1 MLIKSQLRSRK
12 NHYLIDLNYLDI
24 EDAVERIL
32 MYSRNVTQIQ
42 LNSFKFTKNQIKFTN
57 KRGDAKNV
65 PFSSSYNV
73 TESDTTKKFNSF
85 DVRNVFLRFH
95 DFHYSLVEF

>member
-1 MLIKSQLRSRK
+1 MVHKSNAR
-12 NHYLIDLNYLDI
+12 
-24 EDAVERIL
+24 
-32 MYSRNVTQIQ
+32 
-42 LNSFKFTKNQIKFTN
+42 NQIKFTN

-65 PFSSSYNV
+65 PFSSSYND

-95 DFHYSLVEF
+95 DLSEIRYANFIQGHPHW